1 MGAQMYKKS
10 KNGFFILRFL
20 LQIAAKNCY
29 FVRSWKNQAEG
40 CGHPCLPQNH
50 IPVRF

>member
-20 LQIAAKNCY
+20 LQIAAKKCY
-29 FVRSWKNQAEG
+29 FVRSWRNLPEAAA
-40 CGHPCLPQNH
+40 HHCLP
-50 IPVRF
+50 